1 MNKTKYPIA
10 NALVSLAQI
19 LATGTGLIVI
29 AVILYIVFGNDGIAL
44 GYILPVIVVG
54 ASIIIGIL
62 FQAELLKAFV
72 DIADN
77 TRKTAE
83 LIEGQKKT
91 ERVVQEAAGPIQQMN
106 FKPIE
111 SLEELNGYWSFNQD
125 TVMFDANEEIMM
137 WNNSGVQ
144 LSIKLQGM
152 YVTGRISK
160 SSSAFKAKI
169 TINEDGSQIKIIRV
183 DKNLTSVFT
192 KVKDLSDSI

>member
-10 NALVSLAQI
+10 NALVSMAQA
-19 LATGTGLIVI
+19 LATVTGLIAITVI
-29 AVILYIVFGNDGIAL
+29 VYIVFGNDEIPL
-44 GYILPVIVVG
+44 GYIIPVIVVG
-54 ASIIIGIL
+54 SSIIIGIL

-83 LIEGQKKT
+83 LIEGQNKT
-91 ERVVQEAAGPIQQMN
+91 ERQVQEAVAPIQQMN

-111 SLEELNGYWSFNQD
+111 RLEELNGYWSCNQD
-125 TVMFDANEEIMM
+125 TVMFDANKETMM
-137 WNNSGVQ
+137 WNNSGVN

-169 TINEDGSQIKIIRV
+169 SINEDGNQIKINRV
-183 DKNLTSVFT
+183 DKNLTNVYT
-192 KVKDLSDSI
+192 KVKDL